1 MIQTPD
7 FSSLP
12 AFSWDRTNIGAKLTG
27 LACWPTSKQQAA
39 YRANALHRM
48 GYRAI
53 GLHHLDVPVLER
65 GYSLDNVKWLLDY
78 CGRKGIAGFTSC
90 RSELPWSDTLA
101 KQIAT
106 LPNIVA
112 LSPSNEDVDDHF
124 AERSKMIRSW
134 GYAGKLFRS
143 NALIQGGEFGDLADA
158 HIYSGHPLVKQDG
171 SLEYFMAHV
180 YHPDSGWNNRFTPPQ
195 NIDLIVTEC
204 GASYPNPFRL
214 ESDIAYYDHMLAL
227 DADSDIPVKVRLI
240 MPYAFATGE
249 ADWYAGK
256 AGTGIWNYAN
266 DPERVDAVN
275 WLAARLQGWEYI
287 PRTGNPAFRA
297 VKVESPLEGYAG
309 APMYRIA

>member
-7 FSSLP
+7 FSDLP
-12 AFSWDRTNIGAKLTG
+12 AFSWSRTNIGAKLTG

-90 RSELPWSDTLA
+90 RSEYPWSDAFA
-101 KQIAT
+101 KQIAQ

-124 AERSKMIRSW
+124 AERSKLIRSW

-158 HIYSGHPLVKQDG
+158 HVYAGHPLQDG
-171 SLEYFMAHV
+171 KYFFKHV
-180 YHPDSGWNNRFTPPQ
+180 FDPASGWNNRFEAPST
-195 NIDLIVTEC
+195 IDLIVTEC
-204 GASYPNPFRL
+204 GAMHPNPWRY
-214 ESDIAYYDHMLAL
+214 ESDVAL
-227 DADSDIPVKVRLI
+227 YGHLLGLGAKLI
-240 MPYAFATGE
+240 MPYAFAVGE
-249 ADWYAGK
+249 GDWYAGK
-256 AGTGIWNYAN
+256 PGTGLFNYAN

-287 PRTGNPAFRA
+287 PRTGNPGFRA
-297 VKVESPLEGYAG
+297 VREEYPVAGYAG
-309 APMYRIA
+309 APTYRVLTP